1 MDLFKVQC
9 CDARLDGA
17 LGHGVRV
24 LWGGRS
30 GTGLAVAGD
39 EESIEQHSI
48 VNRHLGASLR
58 NLAGKTQRER
68 AGKG

>member
-9 CDARLDGA
+9 CDPRLDGA

-39 EESIEQHSI
+39 KESIEQHSI
-48 VNRHLGASLR
+48 VNRLLAASLR
-58 NLAGKTQRER
+58 NLAGRNRRNR
-68 AGKG
+68 AGKK